1 MNLTVTKKRI
11 LALVLTALMMI
22 STGFSGALSKVYA
35 EEINDYA
42 VASSTDAAQENEAS
56 EILSSDLQVNFSVVE
71 EARFD
76 TPFENK
82 YIVVDM
88 GDGSTQFESAE
99 VVLLNQ
105 TTGERY
111 TFEADKIVDTSMLFY
126 ISFADESFS
135 GKYVIE
141 KVIYTAGGYSYEKLM
156 SDEDIAPAF
165 GVNTDIDED
174 PTGWLSDEPVT
185 ETDPELD
192 KYITD
197 YSDSFQNA
205 KVIGAGL
212 GKNSASSDSHV
223 FSTAPENVVV
233 VLDPG
238 HGGSDPGACSTWNG
252 VLYCE
257 RDINQTIADACY
269 EELKK
274 YSNVTVYMTRTSA
287 SEPLHG
293 TVGQD
298 LQWRCDYSHEVS
310 ADLFV
315 SFHCNSSGTPN
326 SRKGAEVY
334 IPNSSYNSQVYNVG
348 KTVGTTIGNK
358 LAALGISNG
367 ATYTKSSE
375 TGSTYE
381 DGSLAD
387 YYAVIKHNKEY
398 GIPGMNVE
406 HGYINNSSDCLN
418 FFVTNEKIKEL
429 GRADAQAI
437 AANIGLLEQNRV
449 QGNESGTGWR
459 KNGTEWVYFK
469 DGNVC
474 TGFFEVGGKTYYA
487 KSNGGITYGWQLING
502 SWYCFNDSGQMIQAS
517 WIKNKSGQ
525 WTYLKADGKMATGIT
540 DVGGT
545 TYILNGDGAMLTG
558 WQEVK
563 GAWYYMD
570 SSGAAYKNQWF
581 KSSKGNWYYFDGNA
595 KMVTGWAK
603 NGDAYYYMSSGGEMQ
618 TGWIQVGNVWYYA
631 GSSGACYCNQW
642 MKSSKGYWYFFDGN
656 CKMATGWAQSGGVY
670 YYMSSSGE
678 MQTGWLQ
685 VGDKWYLA
693 NDSGAV
699 YQNAWVKSKAGE
711 WYYFDGSCKMVT
723 GKTDIGGVPYIMAD
737 SGEMKTGWYKYKDK
751 WYYADTAGTLKKND
765 WLQDGNN
772 WYYFDKDSVMVT
784 TNITIG
790 DKTYFFDNNG
800 VYTYTLDKKDAAAL
814 HPIMGKSTFTAD
826 QLANRYKSEK
836 AVYPTEVMKAGGA
849 ADINAFCKIIVE
861 EANAE
866 GVKAEVV
873 FAQIMN
879 ETGWLKFGGDVKPEQ
894 YNFCGLGATGDNPGE
909 SFKDVRTGIRAQVQ
923 HLKGYAS
930 TDALKQTCV
939 DPRFKYVERGCA
951 AYVEYL
957 GQQENPSHEG
967 WATKKGY
974 GTLLLN
980 IMKSVK

>member
-56 EILSSDLQVNFSVVE
+56 EVLLSDLQVNFSVVE

-174 PTGWLSDEPVT
+174 PTGWLSVEPVT

-334 IPNSSYNSQVYNVG
+334 IPNSSYNY
-348 KTVGTTIGNK
+348 IGAIQEGMA
-358 LAALGISNG
+358 LASIRTNDNDELWGFIN
-367 ATYTKSSE
+367 TKGE
-375 TGSTYE
+375 
-381 DGSLAD
+381 
-387 YYAVIKHNKEY
+387 VVV
-398 GIPGMNVE
+398 P
-406 HGYINNSSDCLN
+406 
-418 FFVTNEKIKEL
+418 
-429 GRADAQAI
+429 
-437 AANIGLLEQNRV
+437 
-449 QGNESGTGWR
+449 
-459 KNGTEWVYFK
+459 FK
-469 DGNVC
+469 YHAEN
-474 TGFFEVGGKTYYA
+474 A
-487 KSNGGITYGWQLING
+487 NG
-502 SWYCFNDSGQMIQAS
+502 SDYIYYYNNGFGRLLDKRTGKLLIFNKKGEQ
-517 WIKNKSGQ
+517 
-525 WTYLKADGKMATGIT
+525 
-540 DVGGT
+540 
-545 TYILNGDGAMLTG
+545 
-558 WQEVK
+558 VK
-563 GAWYYMD
+563 PTP
-570 SSGAAYKNQWF
+570 SHSRK
-581 KSSKGNWYYFDGNA
+581 KSSK
-595 KMVTGWAK
+595 
-603 NGDAYYYMSSGGEMQ
+603 
-618 TGWIQVGNVWYYA
+618 
-631 GSSGACYCNQW
+631 
-642 MKSSKGYWYFFDGN
+642 
-656 CKMATGWAQSGGVY
+656 
-670 YYMSSSGE
+670 
-678 MQTGWLQ
+678 
-685 VGDKWYLA
+685 
-693 NDSGAV
+693 
-699 YQNAWVKSKAGE
+699 
-711 WYYFDGSCKMVT
+711 
-723 GKTDIGGVPYIMAD
+723 
-737 SGEMKTGWYKYKDK
+737 
-751 WYYADTAGTLKKND
+751 KK
-765 WLQDGNN
+765 
-772 WYYFDKDSVMVT
+772 
-784 TNITIG
+784 
-790 DKTYFFDNNG
+790 
-800 VYTYTLDKKDAAAL
+800 
-814 HPIMGKSTFTAD
+814 
-826 QLANRYKSEK
+826 R
-836 AVYPTEVMKAGGA
+836 
-849 ADINAFCKIIVE
+849 
-861 EANAE
+861 
-866 GVKAEVV
+866 
-873 FAQIMN
+873 
-879 ETGWLKFGGDVKPEQ
+879 
-894 YNFCGLGATGDNPGE
+894 
-909 SFKDVRTGIRAQVQ
+909 R
-923 HLKGYAS
+923 
-930 TDALKQTCV
+930 
-939 DPRFKYVERGCA
+939 
-951 AYVEYL
+951 
-957 GQQENPSHEG
+957 
-967 WATKKGY
+967 
-974 GTLLLN
+974 
-980 IMKSVK
+980 